1 MIQGAGELI
10 KDVCN
15 SSPGIV
21 GVSPGFMIGYNS
33 GDKDLKSKY
42 GVCKERNNTGINNNK
57 SLTSTSYCKYLV
69 TYL

>member
-1 MIQGAGELI
+1 MIQGTGELI

-42 GVCKERNNTGINNNK
+42 GVCKERNNTGINN
-57 SLTSTSYCKYLV
+57 
-69 TYL
+69 